1 MIAASR
7 ASIDS
12 GLLPLTEVSVV
23 TPNSRDLFCLF
34 LKTLSGTTV
43 VSAASAGNSVTTGQ
57 AEDAQMAD
65 AAGNISSEHESD
77 EADHAMSESEEVVL
91 DDDTIRLTMEFTGL
105 PRHQVIDLLL
115 HNDGDPDA
123 VMAQLF
129 P

>member
-1 MIAASR
+1 
-7 ASIDS
+7 
-12 GLLPLTEVSVV
+12 
-23 TPNSRDLFCLF
+23 
-34 LKTLSGTTV
+34 
-43 VSAASAGNSVTTGQ
+43 
-57 AEDAQMAD
+57 MAD

-115 HNDGDPDA
+115 HNDGDPNA